1 MASYY
6 TITSEYWHSLLA
18 HEQFYANNNIISLSD
33 QQVDGETLL
42 LLICSGSIEQLKICG
57 FKTIKD
63 QLTLKKVISE
73 DDGSNLKKIN
83 SIRPTGEAKPSSSK
97 LTLSEM
103 KCMSAEEKRLYLSTF
118 VP

>member
-1 MASYY
+1 M
-6 TITSEYWHSLLA
+6 A

-33 QQVDGETLL
+33 QQVDGKTLPL
-42 LLICSGSIEQLKICG
+42 LSCSGSIEQLKICG

-63 QLTLKKVISE
+63 QLTLKEVISE
-73 DDGSNLKKIN
+73 DDGSNLKKTN

-103 KCMSAEEKRLYLSTF
+103 KCM
-118 VP
+118 